1 MSGLTLSL
9 SFLCQLVHLL
19 WSRVDVRIAIRVL
32 TFLYP
37 SLAAPFLSLS
47 LSLSIRH
54 PPWQHPRFPPG
65 IRPENFDKPFSYPV
79 RS

>member
-1 MSGLTLSL
+1 MSRLTLSL

-19 WSRVDVRIAIRVL
+19 WSRVDVRMAIRML

-37 SLAAPFLSLS
+37 SLAAPFFLSLR
-47 LSLSIRH
+47 LSIRR
-54 PPWQHPRFPPG
+54 PPRQHPRFPPG
-65 IRPENFDKPFSYPV
+65 IRPENFDKSFSYPV